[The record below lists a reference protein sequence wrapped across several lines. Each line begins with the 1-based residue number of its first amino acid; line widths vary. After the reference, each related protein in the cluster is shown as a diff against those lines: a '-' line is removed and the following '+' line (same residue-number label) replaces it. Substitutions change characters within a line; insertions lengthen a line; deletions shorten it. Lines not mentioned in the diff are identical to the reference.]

1 MKKLRLIAV
10 GRMKE
15 RYFADAV
22 DEYAKRIGRF
32 ADFSVCEVRESRSEN
47 VEEEADA
54 LIKALKGYVF
64 LFDIGGVQLSSK
76 QCADKIS
83 DAMTANDC
91 LSFVIG
97 SSRGVSQRI
106 RAAADCTVSFGNAT
120 FPPQLVRVMAA
131 EQIYRALTIANNLP
145 YHK

>member
-32 ADFSVCEVRESRSEN
+32 ADFSVCEVSESRSEN

-76 QCADKIS
+76 QFADKIS

-120 FPPQLVRVMAA
+120 FPHQLFRVMAA